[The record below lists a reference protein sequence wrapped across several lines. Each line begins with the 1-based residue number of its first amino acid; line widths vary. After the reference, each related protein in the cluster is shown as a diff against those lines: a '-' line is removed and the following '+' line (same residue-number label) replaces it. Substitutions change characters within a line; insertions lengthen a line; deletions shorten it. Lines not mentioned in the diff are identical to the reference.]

1 MLKPVMDKIRRALK
15 WLLLAPFRLVWW
27 LISLPFRF
35 LGWLFRPVVEKFKQ
49 NPVYKFLNE
58 VPDDRPAMDAIADAF
73 QDPAGILEQLDDVR
87 KHLLRS
93 LLVLAVTVGASFWF
107 TQDLIYFLAGPVGGL
122 QNLQAIDVTESIGV
136 FMKVALIAGIAVS
149 TPYLAFEVWLFFAPG
164 IMPRSKQL
172 GLFSIP
178 FAMVFFVGG
187 MAFAYYVMLP
197 AALPFLSTFLGVRT
211 NWTIG
216 NYMNFISSLIFWIG
230 VAFEFPLVIFGIS
243 AMGLIKP
250 QTLLKQWRLAVVFI
264 AVLSAMITPT
274 VDPIN
279 MALVMGPMVGLYF
292 LSILFSWMAQKTRGS
307 DGKPQPGN
315 RSKETVA

>member
-1 MLKPVMDKIRRALK
+1 MDKVRRVLK

-35 LGWLFRPVVEKFKQ
+35 LGWLFRPVVEKFRH
-49 NPVYKFLNE
+49 NPVYEFLNE
-58 VPDDRPAMDAIADAF
+58 VPEDRPALEAVTDAF
-73 QDPAGILEQLDDVR
+73 QNPDAIFEELDEVR

-93 LLVLAVTVGASFWF
+93 LLVLIVTVGISFWF
-107 TQDLIYFLAGPVGGL
+107 TQDLIAYLAAPVGGL
-122 QNLQAIDVTESIGV
+122 QNLQAIEVTESIGV
-136 FMKVALIAGIAVS
+136 FMKVALIAGIAMA

-178 FAMVFFVGG
+178 FALIFFLGG

-197 AALPFLSTFLGVRT
+197 AALPFLLDFLGIATKLRPASYF
-211 NWTIG
+211 G
-216 NYMNFISSLIFWIG
+216 FITSLMFWIG

-243 AMGLIKP
+243 AMGFIKP
-250 QTLLKQWRLAVVFI
+250 MALLKQWRLAVVFI

-274 VDPIN
+274 VDPVN
-279 MALVMGPMVGLYF
+279 MALVMGPMIGLYF
-292 LSILFSWMAQKTRGS
+292 LSILFSWLAQISSRG
-307 DGKPQPGN
+307 DDKPGAKIQP
-315 RSKETVA
+315 K

>member
-1 MLKPVMDKIRRALK
+1 
-15 WLLLAPFRLVWW
+15 
-27 LISLPFRF
+27 
-35 LGWLFRPVVEKFKQ
+35 VEKFKQ

>member
-1 MLKPVMDKIRRALK
+1 
-15 WLLLAPFRLVWW
+15 
-27 LISLPFRF
+27 
-35 LGWLFRPVVEKFKQ
+35 
-49 NPVYKFLNE
+49 
-58 VPDDRPAMDAIADAF
+58 
-73 QDPAGILEQLDDVR
+73 
-87 KHLLRS
+87 
-93 LLVLAVTVGASFWF
+93 
-107 TQDLIYFLAGPVGGL
+107 
-122 QNLQAIDVTESIGV
+122 
-136 FMKVALIAGIAVS
+136 
-149 TPYLAFEVWLFFAPG
+149 
-164 IMPRSKQL
+164 
-172 GLFSIP
+172 
-178 FAMVFFVGG
+178 
-187 MAFAYYVMLP
+187 
-197 AALPFLSTFLGVRT
+197 LSTFLGVRT

-315 RSKETVA
+315 QSKETVA

>member
-1 MLKPVMDKIRRALK
+1 MDKIRRAFK

-35 LGWLFRPVVEKFKQ
+35 LGWLFRPVVEKFRQ
-49 NPVYKFLNE
+49 NPIYKFLNE
-58 VPDDRPAMDAIADAF
+58 VPDDSPAMDAIVDAF

-107 TQDLIYFLAGPVGGL
+107 TQDLINFLAGPVGGL

-136 FMKVALIAGIAVS
+136 FMKVALIAGIAVA
-149 TPYLAFEVWLFFAPG
+149 TPYLAFEIWLFFAPG

-243 AMGLIKP
+243 AMGFIKP
-250 QTLLKQWRLAVVFI
+250 QTLLKQWRIAVVLI
-264 AVLSAMITPT
+264 SILAAMITPT
-274 VDPIN
+274 VDPVN

-292 LSILFSWMAQKTRGS
+292 LSILFSWLALKTRGS
-307 DGKPQPGN
+307 NAKPGPENQ
-315 RSKETVA
+315 SKETVA